1 MERTT
6 RYSKKQEAIL
16 NAICG
21 TDCHPSA
28 EWVYQ
33 KLKPSHPDLSLGTV
47 YRNLNALVEAGEIKR
62 IPGVNGVDRF
72 DGNHMPHYHMK
83 CNDCGTLYDLEP
95 ESEDA
100 LQRMETVIRE
110 TFSMEAVEI
119 KLNTMLLKGTCRQCG
134 RG

>member
-1 MERTT
+1 M
-6 RYSKKQEAIL
+6 RYSKQRNLVLNIL
-16 NAICG
+16 RENPV
-21 TDCHPSA
+21 HPTA
-28 EWVYQ
+28 EWIFEKAREEMPGIGVA
-33 KLKPSHPDLSLGTV
+33 TV

-83 CNDCGTLYDLEP
+83 CNNCGTLYDLEP
-95 ESEDA
+95 ESEGA

-119 KLNTMLLKGTCRQCG
+119 KLNTMLLKGTCKQCG

>member
-1 MERTT
+1 M
-6 RYSKKQEAIL
+6 RYLKQRNLVLNIL
-16 NAICG
+16 RENPV
-21 TDCHPSA
+21 HPTA
-28 EWVYQ
+28 EWIFEKAREEMPGIGVA
-33 KLKPSHPDLSLGTV
+33 TV

-95 ESEDA
+95 ESEGA

-119 KLNTMLLKGTCRQCG
+119 KLNTMLLKGTCKQCG